1 MQENKNDLSA
11 FEMLFEDFKNKLNQE
26 LNIYE
31 KLSNEDYKQLLTSFI
46 KEYESEFY
54 NNFSEIFIYDYYKS
68 LINNNVMNKIL
79 DFVQQRQSLNN
90 QGKNEILK
98 AERISC
104 KDVLNFYNFDLKQNS
119 SENMFVSGITGK
131 AIPINY
137 ITAEIITNEDIFFRP
152 PKGDPKLRGPHVNY
166 TIEYSYNY
174 WVNFK
179 EQILKYIDDFEKNH
193 SEDFLEDLNDYRYW
207 LNKYHMLKTFLNQ
220 KETVGNLKGG
230 KNNVKN

>member
-1 MQENKNDLSA
+1 MQQNKNDLSA

-90 QGKNEILK
+90 QGKNEIL
-98 AERISC
+98 
-104 KDVLNFYNFDLKQNS
+104 N
-119 SENMFVSGITGK
+119 
-131 AIPINY
+131 
-137 ITAEIITNEDIFFRP
+137 
-152 PKGDPKLRGPHVNY
+152 
-166 TIEYSYNY
+166 
-174 WVNFK
+174 
-179 EQILKYIDDFEKNH
+179 
-193 SEDFLEDLNDYRYW
+193 
-207 LNKYHMLKTFLNQ
+207 
-220 KETVGNLKGG
+220 
-230 KNNVKN
+230 

>member
-1 MQENKNDLSA
+1 MQGNKNDLSA

-131 AIPINY
+131 AIPIKCTKSARNAQTIY
-137 ITAEIITNEDIFFRP
+137 KDLAGNEIE
-152 PKGDPKLRGPHVNY
+152 VNDGN
-166 TIEYSYNY
+166 TFINICPANAKVKIEGA
-174 WVNFK
+174 
-179 EQILKYIDDFEKNH
+179 Q
-193 SEDFLEDLNDYRYW
+193 
-207 LNKYHMLKTFLNQ
+207 
-220 KETVGNLKGG
+220 
-230 KNNVKN
+230 